1 MLFLYSGV
9 FLMDDIHKLYQRYRR
24 LLLFLSG
31 IYLFGIALTPY
42 RAVFAGLLLG
52 TLFSFYN
59 LRLMVR
65 KAVRLS
71 EAVKGGRNM
80 ADMGTFSRMAA
91 AVLAVLV
98 AIRFPGYFH
107 LLSTAVGVFSLYIIL
122 FLDFLIHLIYRL
134 IQREE
139 R

>member
-1 MLFLYSGV
+1 
-9 FLMDDIHKLYQRYRR
+9 
-24 LLLFLSG
+24 
-31 IYLFGIALTPY
+31 
-42 RAVFAGLLLG
+42 
-52 TLFSFYN
+52 
-59 LRLMVR
+59 
-65 KAVRLS
+65 
-71 EAVKGGRNM
+71 M